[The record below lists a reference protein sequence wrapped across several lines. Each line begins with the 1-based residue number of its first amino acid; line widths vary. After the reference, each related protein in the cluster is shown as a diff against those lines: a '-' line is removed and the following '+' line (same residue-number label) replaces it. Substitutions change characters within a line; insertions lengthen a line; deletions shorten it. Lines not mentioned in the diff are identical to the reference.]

1 MNKLIL
7 LLLSSIF
14 ALPGFAQ
21 INKINVNPSGVNVNT
36 NGATTVFLSFGRLV
50 NQVPVEAFWCG
61 EVKQTPLGTECEPNT
76 LFGQLPIRYDL
87 SRINPAGIFTD
98 IMSIPPSVA
107 RRAYQAAQQ
116 GASSAF
122 FYVRR
127 FVSTVGEPDEY
138 VAVTC
143 RLAGGGAR
151 VPFSLLDVTIVADT
165 ETPVLFIKTGE
176 KAPGLIAEIY
186 YNGTGQLKGRWEVVF
201 PGEEPPTARDLLTEA
216 SLPIEERGLQRRY
229 TELERFN
236 TFLPPTGKFILPG
249 PDPRKIPTS
258 VDGLYLLLLRIEA
271 SADKEGDSNLAVVG
285 GSGVVHSGAV
295 AGFPIPPLRYYVG
308 NSRSDIITEKE
319 GRLALLLPAENAKLA
334 AQAPIDFSW
343 VEVKQGALYRLEA
356 KNSQGQLVLS
366 AFVQSG
372 TTSYRAPNWLQDKLP
387 DGELRWR
394 IVALNFSGRVV
405 QKSDWRSFKIATTA
419 K

>member
-1 MNKLIL
+1 MKKLIL

-21 INKINVNPSGVNVNT
+21 IKVNPTGVNVNT

-50 NQVPVEAFWCG
+50 DQVPVEAFWCG
-61 EVKQTPLGTECEPNT
+61 ELTSASPDVGTKCNPNT
-76 LFGQLPIRYDL
+76 IFGQLPIRYDL
-87 SRINPAGIFTD
+87 SRINPDGIFTD

-127 FVSTVGEPDEY
+127 FVSTVGDPDEF

-165 ETPVLFIKTGE
+165 ETPVLFVKTGE

-186 YNGTGQLKGRWEVVF
+186 YNGTGQLKGRWEVVP

-229 TELERFN
+229 TEIERFN

-249 PDPRKIPTS
+249 PDPQKIPTS
-258 VDGLYLLLLRIEA
+258 VDGLYMLLLRIEA
-271 SADKEGDSNLAVVG
+271 SADKEGDSNL
-285 GSGVVHSGAV
+285 GSGVIHSGAV

-308 NSRSDIITEKE
+308 NSRSDILTEKE
-319 GRLALLLPAENAKLA
+319 GKLALLLPAENATLTPP
-334 AQAPIDFSW
+334 APIDFSW
-343 VEVKQGALYRLEA
+343 VEVRQAAMYRLEA

-372 TTSYRAPNWLQDKLP
+372 TTTYRAPSWLKDKLP

-394 IVALNFSGRVV
+394 IVALNFSGKEV
-405 QKSDWRSFKIATTA
+405 QTSDWRSLKIGTTT

>member
-21 INKINVNPSGVNVNT
+21 IKVNPSGVNVNT

-50 NQVPVEAFWCG
+50 DQVPVEAFWCG
-61 EVKQTPLGTECEPNT
+61 ELTSAAPDVGNKCNPNT
-76 LFGQLPIRYDL
+76 IFGQLPIRYDL
-87 SRINPAGIFTD
+87 SRINPDGTYTD

-127 FVSTVGEPDEY
+127 FVSTVGGPDEF

-165 ETPVLFIKTGE
+165 ETPVLFVKTGE

-271 SADKEGDSNLAVVG
+271 SADKEGDSNLGVVG